1 MKIAVCLGNVPDTTT
16 RVKFTENN
24 TQFEKTGVQWIIN
37 PWDELA
43 LTRAMELKEDSG
55 NPVDTVSVVTVGLV
69 DAEPT
74 IRKALAIGA
83 DNAIRIN
90 ADPKDAFVVA
100 SQLADQ
106 FKKNE
111 FDIIL
116 CGIESSDFNGSA
128 VGGMLAEIL
137 EYPSVSAV
145 SGLKISGTDLEM
157 TRDVDGGK
165 EVVQMQAPVL
175 AVVQKGIAKE
185 PRIPAMR
192 GIMMARKK
200 PLEVVEAIE
209 VAPLTEHAEYE
220 LPKPKPPCKMIDP
233 ENVQE
238 LVDLLQNEAKII

>member
-16 RVKFTENN
+16 KVKFAENN
-24 TQFEKTGVQWIIN
+24 TQFDKTGVQWIIN

-55 NPVDTVSVVTVGLV
+55 NPVDTVTVVTVGLV

-83 DNAIRIN
+83 DNAIRID
-90 ADPKDAFVVA
+90 AEPKDAFVVA

-116 CGIESSDFNGSA
+116 CGIESSDYNGSA

-145 SGLKISGTDLEM
+145 SSLKISGTDLEL
-157 TRDVDGGK
+157 TRDIDGGK
-165 EVVQMQAPVL
+165 EVVQMNVPLL
-175 AVVQKGIAKE
+175 AVVQKGITKE

-200 PLEVVEAIE
+200 PLEVVEA
-209 VAPLTEHAEYE
+209 VDAVSLTEHSEYE

-233 ENVQE
+233 ENVKE